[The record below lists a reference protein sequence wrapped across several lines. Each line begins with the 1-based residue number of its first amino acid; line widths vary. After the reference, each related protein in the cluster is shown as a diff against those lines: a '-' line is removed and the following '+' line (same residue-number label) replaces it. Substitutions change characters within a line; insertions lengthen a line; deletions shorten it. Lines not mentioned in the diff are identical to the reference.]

1 MKVYRFITL
10 LLVIGLGITG
20 FIYGEDLLKTG
31 VNPAPNSTNSTVQ
44 ANATPDDNTS
54 DESESS
60 GEQKTENSKSDS
72 SENPDKQD
80 QSDEDKP
87 YDSRRARMVHIFDG
101 DTFKVRYLDSEET
114 DVIRLQGIDCP
125 ESSRNDKCY
134 SDEDLIEI
142 PCDEQVPLGKRATGF
157 AKGILQDE
165 LVQVESYKDFKEG
178 YYGRTIAYIRGPSGE
193 DYGLEM
199 VKKGYCKDSGIR
211 YDHPREETYAEYR
224 GPIKR

>member
-1 MKVYRFITL
+1 ML
-10 LLVIGLGITG
+10 LIVIGLGITG
-20 FIYGEDLLKTG
+20 FLYGEDLLTTG
-31 VNPAPNSTNSTVQ
+31 LNPSPDSTDSPVQ
-44 ANATPDDNTS
+44 ANATADEDASN
-54 DESESS
+54 ESESA
-60 GEQKTENSKSDS
+60 GEQQAENSQSDS
-72 SENPDKQD
+72 PEDPATQD
-80 QSDEDKP
+80 QSAEDKP
-87 YDSRRARMVHIFDG
+87 YDSRRTRMIRVFDG
-101 DTFKVRYLDSEET
+101 DTFKVRYQDSKET

-142 PCDEQVPLGKRATGF
+142 PCEKQVPLGKRATGF
-157 AKGILQDE
+157 AKGILSNE
-165 LVQVESYKDFKEG
+165 IVQVESYKDFKEG
-178 YYGRTIAYIRGPSGE
+178 YYGRTIAYIRGPNGE